1 MAFGTDR
8 KVALMQGLALIRKVI
23 TMPNLQG
30 ATGIHNLEMV
40 EMKRLWTEQILRPS
54 RCLIARRAELME
66 G

>member
-1 MAFGTDR
+1 
-8 KVALMQGLALIRKVI
+8 MQGLALIRKVI